1 MAGSIAGDARSP
13 TELPASATRIE
24 LGYSL
29 GYSATRLLGSRR
41 RGALREIPE
50 LPAELGYSGAVVR
63 HGPVVRLYP
72 HTSYVYSLEVTKV
85 RRGRGGLYFVPVNF
99 VSAFSRVCCE
109 NEAGSSGVAETN
121 SYRRRVFDNHRR
133 SFRIGDEEKRD
144 RSGRFI
150 TKDEIRVTFVT
161 KTSSTVTNGVF

>member
-1 MAGSIAGDARSP
+1 MGIPGGFDLSV
-13 TELPASATRIE
+13 
-24 LGYSL
+24 
-29 GYSATRLLGSRR
+29 SRY
-41 RGALREIPE
+41 E
-50 LPAELGYSGAVVR
+50 
-63 HGPVVRLYP
+63 
-72 HTSYVYSLEVTKV
+72 YSLEVTKV
-85 RRGRGGLYFVPVNF
+85 RRGRKWLYFVPVNF

-161 KTSSTVTNGVF
+161 KTSSTDEWRFFMTIREKKNFVLQRNHARKHPHNVRFPNMRESQSSAPSHMPACSLHLHGVKEMHLGL